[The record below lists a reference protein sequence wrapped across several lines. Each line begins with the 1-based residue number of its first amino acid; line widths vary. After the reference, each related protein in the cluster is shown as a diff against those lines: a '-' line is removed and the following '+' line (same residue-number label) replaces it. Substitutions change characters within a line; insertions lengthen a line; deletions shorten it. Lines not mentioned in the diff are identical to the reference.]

1 MMNLMKINPNSL
13 PSDLPPGHQRHS
25 SMFYRKRNAADRRAR
40 TQGGKFKYHLMNK
53 DREDRDEMM
62 DQVRSLQRKKTFK
75 VKMMEV
81 EPRESRRKPA
91 FKKMDTFEVSTMKR
105 AEQER
110 IQEIMLKKIDHKMG
124 RTARKVN
131 KTESKLGNV
140 ATAVDGLSSAL
151 KGDKASAVN

>member
-1 MMNLMKINPNSL
+1 MMNSQSLFMMNLMKINPNSL

-81 EPRESRRKPA
+81 EPRESRRKTT
-91 FKKMDTFEVSTMKR
+91 FRKMDTFEVSTMKR

-124 RTARKVN
+124 RTGRKIN
-131 KTESKLGNV
+131 
-140 ATAVDGLSSAL
+140 
-151 KGDKASAVN
+151 